1 MESTAAT
8 QIFGVSLAAFFTG
21 WLIAAFYIF
30 VCYRITI
37 KAGFASWKS
46 FLMLIPGLNLLLI
59 LIFALLP
66 WPIEKELREMRKV
79 QEISANAANI
89 SPEKE

>member
-1 MESTAAT
+1 MESTATT
-8 QIFGVSLAAFFTG
+8 QIFGISLTAFFTG
-21 WLIAAFYIF
+21 WLIAAFYVF
-30 VCYRITI
+30 VCYRITV

-46 FLMLIPGLNLLLI
+46 FLMLIPGLNLVLI
-59 LIFALLP
+59 LLFSLFP